1 MALFFFVVGLEIKGE
16 LVTGQLSDR
25 RDAALPAVAAIGGMV
40 VPALI
45 FSVVNLGGDT
55 AGWGIPMATDIAF
68 AVGVLALLGDRVPP
82 GLQVL
87 LLGLAL
93 VDDIGAQIGRGSGRG
108 RDGQYV

>member
-40 VPALI
+40 VTALI
-45 FSVVNLGGDT
+45 FTVVNLGGDT

-68 AVGVLALLGDRVPP
+68 AVGVIALLGDRVPP
-82 GLQVL
+82 GLRVL
-87 LLGLAL
+87 LLGLAI
-93 VDDIGAQIGRGSGRG
+93 VEIGRASCRETVCP
-108 RDGQYV
+108 YV